1 MKVRSALSSRS
12 VGGQVFALMLIIVTL
27 LVLAA
32 GATLSLQARGSRD
45 GQARGRALTV
55 ARTVAVAPGVREALE
70 SRDPARTLQPYA
82 EKMRHRTG
90 VDYIVVTTAQGIRC
104 SHPNPKLIGKRFDR
118 GLYPATAG
126 RAFTDTTPGVT
137 RPAASIRAAVPVT
150 DARGRVIGVVNAG
163 VSIPSVARTVGRQL
177 PVIYGSTALALL
189 LGAGGAALVAWRLRR
204 QTHRLGPAEITRMYE
219 HHDAVLRSVREGVL
233 ILDDEERLLLAND
246 EALLLLGLTH
256 DADGRRITDVG
267 LPPDIARLLASG
279 RTATD
284 EVYEVGN
291 RLLAVNQRPAERGGQ
306 PWGSVAT
313 LRDTTELRA
322 LTDKADRAY
331 ARLQLLYEAGVRVS
345 SSLDME
351 GTAQELARVAVP
363 RFADFATVDLHEAVL
378 RGEEPGDRD
387 SPLRRAGFSGVRDD
401 PPLRRVGER
410 VSAHPLTERAGGG
423 IGRARVFAVSELPSY
438 SDWVPQD
445 PERLGWVMQ
454 YGIHSLLTVPLS
466 GRGVRLGQVAFWRSG
481 DTPPFDE
488 EDRSFAEELAG
499 QASVAID
506 NARRYAREHATTLAL
521 QESLLPRGRP
531 EQQAVVAA
539 QRYLPAPAGV
549 RGDWFD
555 VIPLSGARV
564 ALVVGD
570 VVGHGLHAAATM
582 GRLRTAVRNFSVVD
596 LPPDELLAR
605 LDDVV
610 DQLDR
615 EETALGPGAAGAG
628 CLYAVYD
635 PVSRHCTLARAGQ
648 PPPALVRPDGSVT
661 FLDLPAGP
669 PLGLGGRLYE
679 ATEMELPE
687 GSRLVLYT
695 DGLVQDRERDIET
708 GLAQLRDALTD
719 ADPDPERACD
729 TVMAALLS
737 PRRTDDV
744 CLLIARTTALDA
756 RRVASWE
763 LPADPEVVSRMR
775 AAVARTL
782 ADWNLEEAAFTTELV
797 VSELLGNAVRHAVG
811 PVRLRLLRNRALIC
825 EVADGSTTA
834 PHLRRAA
841 ITDEGGRGLFL
852 VAQMVQRWGTRY
864 TSKGKIIWTEQDLPP
879 EERPLPVTGL

>member
-1 MKVRSALSSRS
+1 
-12 VGGQVFALMLIIVTL
+12 MLIIVTL

-45 GQARGRALTV
+45 SQARVRALTV
-55 ARTVAVAPGVREALE
+55 ARTVAFAPGVQRALE
-70 SRDPARTLQPYA
+70 SRDPSRTLQPYA
-82 EKMRHRTG
+82 EKVRRRTG
-90 VDYIVVTTAQGIRC
+90 VDYIVVTSPDGIRWT
-104 SHPNPKLIGKRFDR
+104 HPDPKLLGKHIGRS
-118 GLYPATAG
+118 LYPATAG
-126 RAFTDTTPGVT
+126 RTFTDRLPGIT
-137 RPAASIRAAVPVT
+137 HSAPSIRAAVPVT
-150 DARGRVIGVVNAG
+150 NARGRVIGIVNAG
-163 VSIPSVARTVGRQL
+163 VSIPSVARTVSRQL
-177 PVIYGSTALALL
+177 PVIYGSTAFALL
-189 LGAGGAALVAWRLRR
+189 LGAGGAALVARRLRR

-233 ILDDEERLLLAND
+233 ILDDEGRLLLAND
-246 EALLLLGLTH
+246 EALLLLGLAP
-256 DADGRRITDVG
+256 DAHGRRITDVG
-267 LPPDIARLLASG
+267 LPSEIAGLLASG
-279 RTATD
+279 REATD

-331 ARLQLLYEAGVRVS
+331 ARLRLLYEAGVRVG

-351 GTAQELARVAVP
+351 GTAQELTRVAVP
-363 RFADFATVDLHEAVL
+363 RFADYATVDLHEAVL
-378 RGEEPGDRD
+378 GGEEPDDRD
-387 SPLRRAGFSGVRDD
+387 SPLRRAAFSGIRQD

-410 VSAHPLTERAGGG
+410 VSSFPVTQRAGGTG
-423 IGRARVFAVSELPSY
+423 QARVFAVGDLPSHP
-438 SDWVPQD
+438 DWAPQD
-445 PERLGWVMQ
+445 PERLGWVRE

-466 GRGVRLGQVAFWRSG
+466 ARGVRLGQAAFWRSG
-481 DTPPFDE
+481 GTPQFDE
-488 EDRSFAEELAG
+488 EDRTFAEELAG
-499 QASVAID
+499 QAAVAID

-539 QRYLPAPAGV
+539 QRYLPAPGGV

-615 EETALGPGAAGAG
+615 EEADTGGGAGAAGAT

-635 PVSRHCTLARAGQ
+635 PVSRHCTLARAGH

-679 ATEMELPE
+679 AAETELPE

-695 DGLVQDRERDIET
+695 DGLVQDRERDIEA
-708 GLAQLRDALTD
+708 GLDRLREALTD

-756 RRVASWE
+756 RRVASWD
-763 LPADPEVVSRMR
+763 LPADPEVVARMR

-782 ADWNLEEAAFTTELV
+782 AEWNLEEAAFTTELV
-797 VSELLGNAVRHAVG
+797 VSELLGNAIRHAVG

-841 ITDEGGRGLFL
+841 STDEGGRGLFL

-864 TSKGKIIWTEQDLPP
+864 TSQGKIIWTEQDLPAAA
-879 EERPLPVTGL
+879 RALR

>member
-1 MKVRSALSSRS
+1 MKVRSALGSRS

-32 GATLSLQARGSRD
+32 GATLSLQARGSGD
-45 GQARGRALTV
+45 SQARGRALTV
-55 ARTVAVAPGVREALE
+55 ARTVAVAPGVQRALE

-82 EKMRHRTG
+82 EKVRRRTG
-90 VDYIVVTTAQGIRC
+90 VDYIVVTSPDGIRWA
-104 SHPNPKLIGKRFDR
+104 HPDPKLLGKHIGRS
-118 GLYPATAG
+118 LYPATAG
-126 RAFTDTTPGVT
+126 RTFTDRLPGIT
-137 RPAASIRAAVPVT
+137 HSAPSIRAAVPVT
-150 DARGRVIGVVNAG
+150 DARGRVIGIVNAG

-177 PVIYGSTALALL
+177 PMIYGSTALALV
-189 LGAGGAALVAWRLRR
+189 LGGGGAALVARRLRR

-233 ILDDEERLLLAND
+233 IVDDEGRLLLAND
-246 EALLLLGLTH
+246 EALLLLGLAP
-256 DADGRRITDVG
+256 DARGRRITDVG
-267 LPPDIARLLASG
+267 LPPEIAGLLASG
-279 RTATD
+279 REATD
-284 EVYEVGN
+284 GVYEVGN

-331 ARLQLLYEAGVRVS
+331 ARLRLLYEAGVRVG

-351 GTAQELARVAVP
+351 GTAQELTRVAVP
-363 RFADFATVDLHEAVL
+363 RFADYATVDLHEAVL
-378 RGEEPGDRD
+378 GGGEPGDRD
-387 SPLRRAGFSGVRDD
+387 SPLRRVAFSGIRQD

-410 VSAHPLTERAGGG
+410 VSAFPVTQRASGTGQ
-423 IGRARVFAVSELPSY
+423 ARVFAVGDLPSHP
-438 SDWVPQD
+438 DWTPQD
-445 PERLGWVMQ
+445 PERLGWVRE

-466 GRGVRLGQVAFWRSG
+466 GRGVRLGQAVFWRSG

-488 EDRSFAEELAG
+488 EDRTFAEELTG
-499 QASVAID
+499 QAAVAID

-531 EQQAVVAA
+531 EQQAVAAA
-539 QRYLPAPAGV
+539 QRYLPAPGGV

-570 VVGHGLHAAATM
+570 VVGRGLHAAATM

-615 EETALGPGAAGAG
+615 EETATGGGAGAT

-635 PVSRHCTLARAGQ
+635 PVSRHCTLARAGH
-648 PPPALVRPDGSVT
+648 PPPALVRPDGSAT
-661 FLDLPAGP
+661 FLDLPTGP
-669 PLGLGGRLYE
+669 PLGLAGRLYE
-679 ATEMELPE
+679 AAETELPE

-708 GLAQLRDALTD
+708 GLDRLRDALTD

-737 PRRTDDV
+737 RRRTDDV
-744 CLLIARTTALDA
+744 CLLIARTIALDPS
-756 RRVASWE
+756 RVASWD
-763 LPADPEVVSRMR
+763 LPADPEVVARMR

-782 ADWNLEEAAFTTELV
+782 AEWNLEEAAFTTELV
-797 VSELLGNAVRHAVG
+797 VSELLGNAIRHAVG
-811 PVRLRLLRNRALIC
+811 PIRLRLLRNRALIC

-841 ITDEGGRGLFL
+841 TTDEGGRGLFL

-864 TSKGKIIWTEQDLPP
+864 TSQGKIIWTEQDLPAAARAP
-879 EERPLPVTGL
+879 R

>member
-1 MKVRSALSSRS
+1 MKVRSALGSRS
-12 VGGQVFALMLIIVTL
+12 VGGQVCALMLIIVTL

-32 GATLSLQARGSRD
+32 GATLVLQARGSGD
-45 GQARGRALTV
+45 SQARARALTV
-55 ARTVAVAPGVREALE
+55 ARTVALAPGVQRALE
-70 SRDPARTLQPYA
+70 SRNPSMTLQPYV
-82 EKMRHRTG
+82 EKVRHRTD
-90 VDYIVVTTAQGIRC
+90 VDYIVVTSPGGIRWT
-104 SHPNPKLIGKRFDR
+104 HPDPKLLGRHIDR
-118 GLYPATAG
+118 NLYPATAG
-126 RAFTDTTPGVT
+126 RTFTDRLPGIT
-137 RPAASIRAAVPVT
+137 RSAPSIRAVVPVI
-150 DARGRVIGVVNAG
+150 DDRGRVIGIVNAG
-163 VSIPSVARTVGRQL
+163 VSIPSVGRTVGRQL
-177 PVIYGSTALALL
+177 PMIYASTACALV
-189 LGAGGAALVAWRLRR
+189 LGGGGAALVARRLRR

-219 HHDAVLRSVREGVL
+219 HHDAVLRSVKEGVL
-233 ILDDEERLLLAND
+233 IVDHEGRLLLAND
-246 EALLLLGLTH
+246 EALRLLGLTP
-256 DADGRRITDVG
+256 DAHGRQITDVG
-267 LPPDIARLLASG
+267 LPPELAGLLASG
-279 RTATD
+279 REATD
-284 EVYEVGN
+284 AVHQVGD
-291 RLLAVNQRPAERGGQ
+291 RLLAVNQRPAERDGA

-331 ARLQLLYEAGVRVS
+331 ARLQLLYEAGVRVGS
-345 SSLDME
+345 RLDME
-351 GTAQELARVAVP
+351 GTAQELSRVAVP
-363 RFADFATVDLHEAVL
+363 RFADYATVDLHEAVL

-387 SPLRRAGFSGVRDD
+387 SPLRRAGFSGIRQD

-410 VSAHPLTERAGGG
+410 VSAFPVTQRAGGTG
-423 IGRARVFAVSELPSY
+423 QARVIAVEQLPSCP
-438 SDWVPQD
+438 DWTPHD
-445 PERLGWVMQ
+445 PERLGWLVA
-454 YGIHSLLTVPLS
+454 YGIRSLLTVPLS

-481 DTPPFDE
+481 DAPPFDE

-499 QASVAID
+499 QAAVAID

-539 QRYLPAPAGV
+539 QRYLPAPGGV

-582 GRLRTAVRNFSVVD
+582 GRLRTAVLNFSVVD

-610 DQLDR
+610 DQVDR
-615 EETALGPGAAGAG
+615 EETAANGGVGAAGAT

-635 PVSRHCTLARAGQ
+635 PVSRNCTLARAGH
-648 PPPALVRPDGSVT
+648 PPPALVHPDGSAT

-679 ATEMELPE
+679 ATETQLPE

-695 DGLVQDRERDIET
+695 DGLVRDRERDLVT
-708 GLAQLRDALTD
+708 GLDQLRDALSD

-729 TVMAALLS
+729 AVMAALLS

-744 CLLIARTTALDA
+744 CLLIARTAALDE

-763 LPADPEVVSRMR
+763 LPSDPEVVARMR
-775 AAVARTL
+775 AAVGRTL

-797 VSELLGNAVRHAVG
+797 VSELLGNAIRHAVG
-811 PVRLRLLRNRALIC
+811 PVRLRLMRNRALIC

-864 TSKGKIIWTEQDLPP
+864 TENGKIIWTEQDLPAA
-879 EERPLPVTGL
+879 ERAPR

>member
-1 MKVRSALSSRS
+1 MRVRSALGSRS

-45 GQARGRALTV
+45 NQARGRALTV
-55 ARTVAVAPGVREALE
+55 ARTVAAAPGVQQALE
-70 SRDPARTLQPYA
+70 SRDPSRTLQPYA
-82 EKMRHRTG
+82 EKVRRRTG
-90 VDYIVVTTAQGIRC
+90 VDYIVVTTPRGIRC
-104 SHPNPKLIGKRFDR
+104 SHPNPKLIGKRVDR
-118 GLYPATAG
+118 GIYPATVG
-126 RAFTDTTPGVT
+126 RAFTDKTPGVT
-137 RPAASIRAAVPVT
+137 RPAPSIRAAVPVT
-150 DARGRVIGVVNAG
+150 NARGRVIGVVNAG
-163 VSIPSVARTVGRQL
+163 VSLPSVARTVSRQL
-177 PVIYGSTALALL
+177 PMIYGSTAFALL
-189 LGAGGAALVAWRLRR
+189 LGGGGAALVARRLRR

-233 ILDDEERLLLAND
+233 ILGDEGRLLLAND
-246 EALLLLGLTH
+246 EALLLLGLAR
-256 DADGRRITDVG
+256 DAHGRQITDVG
-267 LPPDIARLLASG
+267 LPPEIAGLLTSG
-279 RTATD
+279 REATD

-331 ARLQLLYEAGVRVS
+331 ARLQLLYEAGVRVG

-351 GTAQELARVAVP
+351 GTAEELTRVAVP
-363 RFADFATVDLHEAVL
+363 RFADYATVDLHEAVL
-378 RGEEPGDRD
+378 GGEEPGDRD
-387 SPLRRAGFSGVRDD
+387 SPLRRAAFSGIRQD

-410 VSAHPLTERAGGG
+410 VSSFPVTQRAGGTG
-423 IGRARVFAVSELPSY
+423 QARVFAVGELPSCP
-438 SDWVPQD
+438 DWTPQD
-445 PERLGWVMQ
+445 PERLGRVSEH
-454 YGIHSLLTVPLS
+454 GIHSLLTVPLS
-466 GRGVRLGQVAFWRSG
+466 GRGVRLGQAAFWRSG

-488 EDRSFAEELAG
+488 EDRTFAEELAG
-499 QASVAID
+499 QAAVAID

-539 QRYLPAPAGV
+539 QRYLPAPGGV

-610 DQLDR
+610 DQVDR
-615 EETALGPGAAGAG
+615 EETATGGGAGAAGAT

-635 PVSRHCTLARAGQ
+635 PVSRHCTLARAGH
-648 PPPALVRPDGSVT
+648 PPPALVHPGGSVT

-669 PLGLGGRLYE
+669 PLGLGSRLYE
-679 ATEMELPE
+679 AAETELPE

-695 DGLVQDRERDIET
+695 DGLVQDRERDFEA
-708 GLAQLRDALTD
+708 GLDQLRDALTD

-756 RRVASWE
+756 RRVASWD
-763 LPADPEVVSRMR
+763 LPADPEVVARMR

-782 ADWNLEEAAFTTELV
+782 AEWHLDEAAFATELV
-797 VSELLGNAVRHAVG
+797 VSELLGNAIRHAVG

-841 ITDEGGRGLFL
+841 TTDEGGRGLFL

-864 TSKGKIIWTEQDLPP
+864 TSQGKIIWTEQDLPAAA
-879 EERPLPVTGL
+879 RALR

>member
-1 MKVRSALSSRS
+1 MRSALGSRS

-32 GATLSLQARGSRD
+32 GATLSLQARGSRES
-45 GQARGRALTV
+45 QARARAMTV
-55 ARTVAVAPGVREALE
+55 ARAVAVAPGVQQALE
-70 SRDPARTLQPYA
+70 SRHPARTLQPYA
-82 EKMRHRTG
+82 EKVRKRAG
-90 VDYIVVTTAQGIRC
+90 VDYIVVTTPRGIRW
-104 SHPNPKLIGKRFDR
+104 SHPNPKLIGKRVDR
-118 GLYPATAG
+118 GLYPATVG
-126 RAFTDTTPGVT
+126 RAFTDKTPGVT

-150 DARGRVIGVVNAG
+150 DSRGRVIGIVNAG
-163 VSIPSVARTVGRQL
+163 VSIPSVARTVSRQL
-177 PVIYGSTALALL
+177 PVIYGSTAFALL
-189 LGAGGAALVAWRLRR
+189 LGGGGAALVARRLRR

-233 ILDDEERLLLAND
+233 ILDDEGRLLLAND
-246 EALLLLGLTH
+246 EALLLLGLAR
-256 DADGRRITDVG
+256 DADGRQITDVG
-267 LPPDIARLLASG
+267 LPPEIAGLLASG
-279 RTATD
+279 REATD

-291 RLLAVNQRPAERGGQ
+291 RLLAVNQRPAKRAGQ

-331 ARLQLLYEAGVRVS
+331 ARLQLLYEAGVRVG

-351 GTAQELARVAVP
+351 GTAEELTRVAVP
-363 RFADFATVDLHEAVL
+363 RFADYATVDLHEAVL

-387 SPLRRAGFSGVRDD
+387 SPLRRAAFSGIRQD

-410 VSAHPLTERAGGG
+410 VSSFPVTQRAGGTG
-423 IGRARVFAVSELPSY
+423 QARVFDVGELPSHPG
-438 SDWVPQD
+438 WTPQD
-445 PERLGWVMQ
+445 PERLGWVRE

-466 GRGVRLGQVAFWRSG
+466 GRGVRLGQAAFWRSG
-481 DTPPFDE
+481 NTPPFDE
-488 EDRSFAEELAG
+488 EDRTFAEELAG
-499 QASVAID
+499 QAAVAID

-539 QRYLPAPAGV
+539 QRYLPAPGGV

-615 EETALGPGAAGAG
+615 EETGPGAGAAGAT

-635 PVSRHCTLARAGQ
+635 PVSRHCTLARAGH
-648 PPPALVRPDGSVT
+648 PPPALVHPDGSVT

-679 ATEMELPE
+679 AAETELPE

-708 GLAQLRDALTD
+708 GLDQLRDALTD

-756 RRVASWE
+756 RRVASWD
-763 LPADPEVVSRMR
+763 LPADPEVVARMR

-782 ADWNLEEAAFTTELV
+782 AEWNLEEAAFTTELV
-797 VSELLGNAVRHAVG
+797 VSELLGNAIRHAVG

-841 ITDEGGRGLFL
+841 TTDEGGRGLFL

-864 TSKGKIIWTEQDLPP
+864 TSQGKIIWTEQDLPAGA
-879 EERPLPVTGL
+879 RALR

>member
-1 MKVRSALSSRS
+1 MRSALGSRS

-32 GATLSLQARGSRD
+32 GATLSLEAHGSRD
-45 GQARGRALTV
+45 SQARGRALAVALTV
-55 ARTVAVAPGVREALE
+55 ALAPGVQQALE
-70 SRDPARTLQPYA
+70 SRDPSRTLQPYA
-82 EKMRHRTG
+82 EKVRRRTG
-90 VDYIVVTTAQGIRC
+90 VDYIVVTTPRGIRC
-104 SHPNPKLIGKRFDR
+104 SHPNPKLIGKRVDR
-118 GLYPATAG
+118 GLYPATVG
-126 RAFTDTTPGVT
+126 RAFTDKTPGVT

-150 DARGRVIGVVNAG
+150 NARGRVIGVVNAG
-163 VSIPSVARTVGRQL
+163 VSIPSVARTVSRQL

-189 LGAGGAALVAWRLRR
+189 LGGGGAALVARRLRR

-233 ILDDEERLLLAND
+233 ILDDEGRLLLAND
-246 EALLLLGLTH
+246 EALLLLGLAPGAH
-256 DADGRRITDVG
+256 GRQITDVG
-267 LPPDIARLLASG
+267 LPPEFAGLLASG
-279 RTATD
+279 REATD

-313 LRDTTELRA
+313 LRDSTELRA

-331 ARLQLLYEAGVRVS
+331 ARLQLLYEAGVRVG

-351 GTAQELARVAVP
+351 GTAQELTRVAVP
-363 RFADFATVDLHEAVL
+363 RFADYATVDLHEAVL
-378 RGEEPGDRD
+378 RGEEPGDRE
-387 SPLRRAGFSGVRDD
+387 SPLRRAAFRGIRQD

-410 VSAHPLTERAGGG
+410 VSSFPVTQRAGGTG
-423 IGRARVFAVSELPSY
+423 KARLFPVDELVSSP
-438 SDWVPQD
+438 DWKPQA
-445 PERLGWVMQ
+445 ERLGWAVE
-454 YGIHSLLTVPLS
+454 YGIHSLLAVPLS
-466 GRGVRLGQVAFWRSG
+466 ARGVRLGQVAFWRSG

-488 EDRSFAEELAG
+488 EDRTFAEELAG
-499 QASVAID
+499 QAAVAID

-539 QRYLPAPAGV
+539 QRYLPAPGGV

-615 EETALGPGAAGAG
+615 EETATGPGAGAAGAT

-635 PVSRHCTLARAGQ
+635 PVSRHCTLARAGH

-679 ATEMELPE
+679 AAETELPE

-708 GLAQLRDALTD
+708 GLDQLRDALTD

-756 RRVASWE
+756 RRVASWD
-763 LPADPEVVSRMR
+763 LPADPEVVARMR

-782 ADWNLEEAAFTTELV
+782 AEWNLEEAAFTTELV
-797 VSELLGNAVRHAVG
+797 VSELLGNAIRHAVG

-864 TSKGKIIWTEQDLPP
+864 TSQGKIIWTEQDLPAAA
-879 EERPLPVTGL
+879 RALR

>member
-1 MKVRSALSSRS
+1 MRSALGSRS

-32 GATLSLQARGSRD
+32 GATLSLEARGSRD
-45 GQARGRALTV
+45 SQARGRALTV
-55 ARTVAVAPGVREALE
+55 ARTVAVAPGVQQALE
-70 SRDPARTLQPYA
+70 SRDPSRTLQPYV
-82 EKMRHRTG
+82 EKVRRRTD
-90 VDYIVVTTAQGIRC
+90 VDYIVVTSPDGIRWT
-104 SHPNPKLIGKRFDR
+104 HPDPNLLGKHIGRS
-118 GLYPATAG
+118 LYPATAG
-126 RAFTDTTPGVT
+126 RTFTDRLPGIT
-137 RPAASIRAAVPVT
+137 HSAPSIRAAVPVT
-150 DARGRVIGVVNAG
+150 DARGRVIGIVNAG
-163 VSIPSVARTVGRQL
+163 VSIPSVARTVSRQL
-177 PVIYGSTALALL
+177 PMIYGSTALALL

-233 ILDDEERLLLAND
+233 ILDDEGRLLLAND
-246 EALLLLGLTH
+246 EVLLLLGLTR
-256 DADGRRITDVG
+256 DAHGRRITDVG
-267 LPPDIARLLASG
+267 LPPELAGLLASG
-279 RTATD
+279 RRATD
-284 EVYEVGN
+284 EVYEVGS

-331 ARLQLLYEAGVRVS
+331 ARLQLLYEAGVRVG

-351 GTAQELARVAVP
+351 GTAQELTRVAVP
-363 RFADFATVDLHEAVL
+363 RFADYATVDLHEAVL

-387 SPLRRAGFSGVRDD
+387 SPLRRAAFSGIRPD
-401 PPLRRVGER
+401 PPLRRIGER
-410 VSAHPLTERAGGG
+410 VSAFPVTQRAGGTG
-423 IGRARVFAVSELPSY
+423 QARVFAAGELSSCP
-438 SDWVPQD
+438 DWTSQE
-445 PERLGWVMQ
+445 PERLGWVME

-466 GRGVRLGQVAFWRSG
+466 GRGVRLGQAAFWRSG
-481 DTPPFDE
+481 DAPPFDE
-488 EDRSFAEELAG
+488 EDRTFAEELAG
-499 QASVAID
+499 QAAVAID

-610 DQLDR
+610 AQLDR
-615 EETALGPGAAGAG
+615 EETAIGGAGAAGAT

-635 PVSRHCTLARAGQ
+635 PDSRHCTLARAGH

-661 FLDLPAGP
+661 FPDLPAGP

-679 ATEMELPE
+679 AAETELPE

-708 GLAQLRDALTD
+708 GLDQLRDALAD

-729 TVMAALLS
+729 TVMADLLS

-756 RRVASWE
+756 RRVASWD
-763 LPADPEVVSRMR
+763 LPADPEVVARMR

-782 ADWNLEEAAFTTELV
+782 AEWNLEEAAFTTELV
-797 VSELLGNAVRHAVG
+797 VSELLGNAIRHAVG

-841 ITDEGGRGLFL
+841 TTDEGGRGLFL

-864 TSKGKIIWTEQDLPP
+864 TSQGKIIWTEQDLPA
-879 EERPLPVTGL
+879 ERRALR

>member
-1 MKVRSALSSRS
+1 MRSALGSRS
-12 VGGQVFALMLIIVTL
+12 VGGQVCALMLIIVTL

-32 GATLSLQARGSRD
+32 GATLSLQARGSGD
-45 GQARGRALTV
+45 SQARTSALTV
-55 ARTVAVAPGVREALE
+55 ARTVALAPGVQRALE
-70 SRDPARTLQPYA
+70 SRNPSTTLQPYV
-82 EKMRHRTG
+82 EKLRHRTD
-90 VDYIVVTTAQGIRC
+90 VDYIVVTSPRGVRWT
-104 SHPNPKLIGKRFDR
+104 HPNSKMLGKHIGHS
-118 GLYPATAG
+118 LYPATAG
-126 RAFTDTTPGVT
+126 RTFTDRLPGIT
-137 RPAASIRAAVPVT
+137 RSAPSIRAAVPVT
-150 DARGRVIGVVNAG
+150 DARGRVIGIVNAG

-177 PVIYGSTALALL
+177 PMIYGSTALALV
-189 LGAGGAALVAWRLRR
+189 LGGGGAALVARRLRR

-219 HHDAVLRSVREGVL
+219 HHDAVLRSVKEGVL
-233 ILDDEERLLLAND
+233 IVDDEGRLLLAND
-246 EALLLLGLTH
+246 EALRLLGLTP
-256 DADGRRITDVG
+256 DAHGRQITDVG
-267 LPPDIARLLASG
+267 LPPELAGLLASG
-279 RTATD
+279 RAATD
-284 EVYEVGN
+284 AVYQVGD
-291 RLLAVNQRPAERGGQ
+291 RLLAVNQRPAERGGA

-313 LRDTTELRA
+313 LRDATELRA

-331 ARLQLLYEAGVRVS
+331 ARLQLLYEAGVRVG

-363 RFADFATVDLHEAVL
+363 RFADYATVDLHEAVL
-378 RGEEPGDRD
+378 RGEEPGGRD
-387 SPLRRAGFSGVRDD
+387 SPLRRAAFSGIRQD
-401 PPLRRVGER
+401 PPLRHVGEH
-410 VSAHPLTERAGGG
+410 VSAFPLAQRAGGT
-423 IGRARVFAVSELPSY
+423 GRARLFPVGELPS
-438 SDWVPQD
+438 SPDWTPQA
-445 PERLGWVMQ
+445 ERLGWAVE

-466 GRGVRLGQVAFWRSG
+466 ARGVRLGQVAFWRSG
-481 DTPPFDE
+481 DAPPFDE

-499 QASVAID
+499 QAAVAID

-539 QRYLPAPAGV
+539 QRYLPAPGGV

-582 GRLRTAVRNFSVVD
+582 GRLRTAVLNFSVVD

-610 DQLDR
+610 DLVDR
-615 EETALGPGAAGAG
+615 EETAVNGGVGAAGAT

-635 PVSRHCTLARAGQ
+635 PVSRHCTLARAGH

-679 ATEMELPE
+679 TTETQLPE

-695 DGLVQDRERDIET
+695 DGLVRDRERDLVT
-708 GLAQLRDALTD
+708 GLDQLRDALTD
-719 ADPDPERACD
+719 VDPDPERACD
-729 TVMAALLS
+729 AVMAALLS

-756 RRVASWE
+756 SRVASWE
-763 LPADPEVVSRMR
+763 LPSDPEVVGRMR

-797 VSELLGNAVRHAVG
+797 VSELLGNAIRHAVG
-811 PVRLRLLRNRALIC
+811 PVRLRLMRNRALIC

-841 ITDEGGRGLFL
+841 TTDEGGRGLFL

-864 TSKGKIIWTEQDLPP
+864 TSDGKIIWTEQDLPAA
-879 EERPLPVTGL
+879 ERAPR

>member
-1 MKVRSALSSRS
+1 MKVRSALGSRS

-32 GATLSLQARGSRD
+32 GATLSLQARGSGDSR
-45 GQARGRALTV
+45 ARASALTV
-55 ARTVAVAPGVREALE
+55 ARTVALAPGVRRALE
-70 SRDPARTLQPYA
+70 SRNPSTTLQPFV
-82 EKMRHRTG
+82 EKVRHRTD
-90 VDYIVVTTAQGIRC
+90 VDYIVVTSPEGIRWT
-104 SHPNPKLIGKRFDR
+104 HPNPKLLGKHIGRS
-118 GLYPATAG
+118 LYPATAG
-126 RAFTDTTPGVT
+126 RTFTDRVPGIT
-137 RPAASIRAAVPVT
+137 HSAPSIRAAVPVT
-150 DARGRVIGVVNAG
+150 DARGRVIGIVNAG

-177 PVIYGSTALALL
+177 PMIYGSTALALV
-189 LGAGGAALVAWRLRR
+189 LGGGGAALVARRLRR

-219 HHDAVLRSVREGVL
+219 HHDAVLRSVKEGVL
-233 ILDDEERLLLAND
+233 IVDDEGRLLLAND
-246 EALLLLGLTH
+246 EALHLLGLTL
-256 DADGRRITDVG
+256 DAHGRQITDAG
-267 LPPDIARLLASG
+267 LPPGLAGQLASG
-279 RTATD
+279 REATD
-284 EVYEVGN
+284 AVYQVGD

-313 LRDTTELRA
+313 LRDTTELSA

-331 ARLQLLYEAGVRVS
+331 ARLRLLYEAGVRVG

-351 GTAQELARVAVP
+351 GTARELTRVAVP
-363 RFADFATVDLHEAVL
+363 RFADYATVDLHEAVL
-378 RGEEPGDRD
+378 GGGEPGDRD
-387 SPLRRAGFSGVRDD
+387 SPLRRAAFSGIRQDS
-401 PPLRRVGER
+401 PLRRVGER
-410 VSAHPLTERAGGG
+410 VSSFPVTQRAGGT
-423 IGRARVFAVSELPSY
+423 GRARVFAVGELPSY
-438 SDWVPQD
+438 PDWTPQD
-445 PERLGWVMQ
+445 PERLGWVME

-466 GRGVRLGQVAFWRSG
+466 GRGVRLGQAAFWRSG

-488 EDRSFAEELAG
+488 EDRTFAEELAG
-499 QASVAID
+499 QAAVAID

-539 QRYLPAPAGV
+539 QRYLPAPGGV

-570 VVGHGLHAAATM
+570 VVGHGVHAAATM

-615 EETALGPGAAGAG
+615 EETVTGGGAGAT

-635 PVSRHCTLARAGQ
+635 PVSRHCTLARAGH
-648 PPPALVRPDGSVT
+648 PPPALVHPDGSVT

-669 PLGLGGRLYE
+669 PLGLAGRLYE
-679 ATEMELPE
+679 AAETELPE

-708 GLAQLRDALTD
+708 GLDQLRDALTD

-729 TVMAALLS
+729 TVLAALLS

-756 RRVASWE
+756 RQVASWV
-763 LPADPEVVSRMR
+763 LPADPEVVAGMR

-782 ADWNLEEAAFTTELV
+782 AEWNLEEAAFTTELV
-797 VSELLGNAVRHAVG
+797 VSELLGNAIRHAMG

-864 TSKGKIIWTEQDLPP
+864 TSQGKIIWTEQDIPAAARAP
-879 EERPLPVTGL
+879 R